1 MSISI
6 QGSTAA
12 QLATL
17 ESLTSQSSAAGGA
30 GATNAGATGAGA
42 TSLLNALTSQQ
53 VPSSSIIDLSGGTA
67 ATAGVSAGLA
77 TSASIADAGVASGTT
92 IEGLLA
98 QMRQDAVSASDPTLD
113 SDSRA
118 ALDSGFKAN
127 LAKIQQAI
135 SGAGVDGVNLLDGS
149 AVNGANVSAATLTGV
164 NLSLGGPLIGVGAD
178 ASLSDPATA
187 GAVATALGT
196 AIDKV
201 GAAVNQISA
210 QGQSIEG
217 HLAVVTQAGLGISGV
232 NGGLDADGAR
242 LAALQV
248 QQQLSLSNGSVASQS
263 PNAILALFQSS

>member
-17 ESLTSQSSAAGGA
+17 ESLTSQSGTAGTTA
-30 GATNAGATGAGA
+30 GAGA
-42 TSLLNALTSQQ
+42 TSLLNALTSSQD
-53 VPSSSIIDLSGGTA
+53 PSASIIDLSGGTA

-77 TSASIADAGVASGTT
+77 TSASIADAAVASGTT

-127 LAKIQQAI
+127 LAQIQQAI
-135 SGAGVDGVNLLDGS
+135 SGASVGGVNLLDGS
-149 AVNGANVSAATLTGV
+149 ATSGANVSAATLTGV
-164 NLSLGGPLIGVGAD
+164 NLSLGGPLIGVGAN
-178 ASLSDPATA
+178 ASLSDPTSAA
-187 GAVATALGT
+187 AIANQLGT

-201 GAAVNQISA
+201 GDAVDQISA
-210 QGQSIEG
+210 QGQAIES
-217 HLAVVTQAGLGISGV
+217 HLSVVAQAGLGITGV

-248 QQQLSLSNGSVASQS
+248 QQQLSLSNGAVASQS
-263 PNAILALFQSS
+263 PNAILSLFQAG